1 MSLTQA
7 GRRHDTR
14 GVMALTTVSAAIRD
28 RFLEEWL
35 ACTLGT
41 YPDETSRFLREQ
53 PDPFRNP
60 VGHTLEASLRGLTA
74 ELFGGFDRARVTAW
88 LDAVVHLR
96 AVQDF
101 SPADAV
107 GFVALARRAADR
119 VVEKGS
125 PGVEPVALDVLGTRI
140 DDMVLIAAG
149 LLDRCRE
156 EIQAIGARAARR
168 RVFVLERAQAR
179 TEARAAAT
187 GGAAWPVPRGEIP

>member
-1 MSLTQA
+1 
-7 GRRHDTR
+7 
-14 GVMALTTVSAAIRD
+14 MALTMVPAATRD

-35 ACTLGT
+35 AYTLGT

-53 PDPFRNP
+53 PDRFRNP

-88 LDAVVHLR
+88 LDAVIRLR

-107 GFVALARRAADR
+107 GFVALARRAADG
-119 VVEKGS
+119 VTAAES
-125 PGVEPVALDVLGTRI
+125 AGVEPGALDVLGTRI
-140 DDMVLIAAG
+140 DDMVLIAAD
-149 LLDRCRE
+149 LLERCRE
-156 EIQAIGARAARR
+156 EIHAIGARAARR

-179 TEARAAAT
+179 AEARAAAR
-187 GGAAWPVPRGEIP
+187 GSAARTAPRGEIP